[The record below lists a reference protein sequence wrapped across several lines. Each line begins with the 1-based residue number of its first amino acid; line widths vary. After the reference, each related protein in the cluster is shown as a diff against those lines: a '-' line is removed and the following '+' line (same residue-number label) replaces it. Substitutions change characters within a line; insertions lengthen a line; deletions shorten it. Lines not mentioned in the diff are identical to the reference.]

1 MKYYLLIPIL
11 AIFILAGCAKENS
24 IIGPQSSQ
32 IQSKSQW
39 ITISHS
45 PSLSVE
51 NIYSVS
57 KSING
62 NNGGSIELTQAFI
75 NDGQQASV
83 TATLTIPQGA
93 FNGNKVISFTVN
105 TETAEIDFTSVTPK
119 DKDFDQSLSLDLT
132 FSGINI
138 SEYKVSD
145 LGFSYFDGS
154 NIVPIKSAYENVD
167 INQGLLIVFGA
178 QINHFSRYGWSTKDD
193 PLN

>member
-93 FNGNKVISFTVN
+93 FNGNKLISFTVN

-145 LGFSYFDGS
+145 LGFSYFDRSEERRVG
-154 NIVPIKSAYENVD
+154 KE
-167 INQGLLIVFGA
+167 G
-178 QINHFSRYGWSTKDD
+178 RTRW
-193 PLN
+193 

>member
-167 INQGLLIVFGA
+167 INQGLLIVLGA